1 MKLHENKIV
10 NNPEDYFLTK
20 ELYAAENKGF

>member
-10 NNPEDYFLTK
+10 CESSSTCAKVSLKRY
-20 ELYAAENKGF
+20 